1 MGVLFSQKTA
11 KQMTFE
17 DKVCFLLRTSP
28 QGERVQ
34 FSL

>member
-17 DKVCFLLRTSP
+17 DKVCFLLRTS